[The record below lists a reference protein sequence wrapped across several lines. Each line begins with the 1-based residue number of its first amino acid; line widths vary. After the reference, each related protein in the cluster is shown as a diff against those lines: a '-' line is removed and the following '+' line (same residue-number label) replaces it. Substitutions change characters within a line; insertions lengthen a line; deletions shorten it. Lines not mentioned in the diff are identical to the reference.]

1 MKKVQDKERKQRME
15 FEGHVLTKLDS
26 LTQEVSRNTAVTE
39 GVVERLD
46 KLNGKVATLQEQTN
60 KQDGWIT
67 KHDEL
72 SILRS
77 DHIVMDVSEI
87 DKRVKT
93 LEESMQLFGVFS
105 KVDWIKIVK
114 YVGLVFIA
122 LLLIQ
127 AGRVDLIGNILSFL
141 MGGS

>member
-15 FEGHVLTKLDS
+15 FERHVLTKLDS

-72 SILRS
+72 STLRS

-87 DKRVKT
+87 GKRVKT
-93 LEESMQLFGVFS
+93 LEESMQLFGFFS

-114 YVGLVFIA
+114 YVGLILIA

-127 AGRVDLIGNILSFL
+127 AGRVDLLGNILSFL